1 MCVSVCGRYSSGSQR
16 SPGDPYTVADF
27 DGTGNPF
34 QNWGL
39 GSWQGAAQSTLDG
52 SAIGASTNWMEVD
65 MGNLNGSNWNNT
77 NELIMPW
84 YGNWGSWTLD
94 TLNQHSAY
102 AFDVIAIDGTYN
114 SNSLYVK
121 MSADFYAEYGGA
133 QLAPTVNQNWN
144 QVPITLTS
152 VEHMLLSNQPATI
165 THVVVPYTGYFPDC
179 DVFVWGYRWRSVAA
193 SLLATV
199 L

>member
-1 MCVSVCGRYSSGSQR
+1 
-16 SPGDPYTVADF
+16 
-27 DGTGNPF
+27 
-34 QNWGL
+34 
-39 GSWQGAAQSTLDG
+39 
-52 SAIGASTNWMEVD
+52 

-133 QLAPTVNQNWN
+133 QLAQTVNQNWN

-152 VEHMLLSNQPATI
+152 VDTLLNNQPATI
-165 THVVVPYTGYFPDC
+165 THVVVPYTDIFPTAMSLFGATDGGQSLQAYWQLSYNPNGTS
-179 DVFVWGYRWRSVAA
+179 DDGVQTVFIDNVQLVWSAA
-193 SLLATV
+193 SQCRNRLTIAMLALAGLMGLLYWRKR
-199 L
+199 